1 MNYDEMIHELMQR
14 VGALEQ
20 EVANLMEVN
29 SSMIIA
35 MQEEGIEID

>member
-1 MNYDEMIHELMQR
+1 MNYDEMIRELMQR

-20 EVANLMEVN
+20 EVADLMESN

-35 MQEEGIEID
+35 MQEAGIEID

>member
-20 EVANLMEVN
+20 EVAALMEIS

-35 MQEEGIEID
+35 MQEAGIEID

>member
-14 VGALEQ
+14 VGSLEQ
-20 EVANLMEVN
+20 KVEDLMEIN

-35 MQEEGIEID
+35 MQEAGIEID

>member
-20 EVANLMEVN
+20 EVADLMEIN

-35 MQEEGIEID
+35 MQEAGIEID

>member
-14 VGALEQ
+14 VGSLEQ
-20 EVANLMEVN
+20 KVADLMEIN

-35 MQEEGIEID
+35 LEEEGIYCD

>member
-14 VGALEQ
+14 VGSLEQ
-20 EVANLMEVN
+20 EVDDLMEIN

-35 MQEEGIEID
+35 MQEAGIEID

>member
-14 VGALEQ
+14 VGSLEQ
-20 EVANLMEVN
+20 EVEDLMEIN

-35 MQEEGIEID
+35 MQEAGIEID

>member
-14 VGALEQ
+14 VGDLEQ
-20 EVANLMEVN
+20 KVADLMEIS